1 MVTRGAHVGRR
12 CSRLLESVV
21 SIFPMCDCQPGG
33 TPAPSPQPQSSME
46 VKPKAAGR
54 DGFPRHRD
62 GVRVRSNIAV
72 SVGNGIC
79 CRITTRC
86 LGVCSSCLLILF
98 FFYLRA
104 IRKTTQSSCATRVY
118 AIRVKRISSPIP
130 GAPCA
135 EALRALCSTSW
146 HHCLLEP
153 PAAMQYAFH
162 LAHCNATAMRQ
173 PLPAEYRAL
182 CASAG
187 GRSAGR
193 ETGRTSL
200 TGHE

>member
-21 SIFPMCDCQPGG
+21 SMCDCQPGG

-86 LGVCSSCLLILF
+86 LGVCSSCLLILS

-153 PAAMQYAFH
+153 PAAMQYRARLSPRTLQCH
-162 LAHCNATAMRQ
+162 GHAAAAPRRVSRPMR
-173 PLPAEYRAL
+173 
-182 CASAG
+182 
-187 GRSAGR
+187 
-193 ETGRTSL
+193 
-200 TGHE
+200 

>member
-1 MVTRGAHVGRR
+1 MEGVARDCLRVLFLFSPCVIVSPAELPRR
-12 CSRLLESVV
+12 LRNLSRQWRS
-21 SIFPMCDCQPGG
+21 
-33 TPAPSPQPQSSME
+33 SPRR
-46 VKPKAAGR
+46 R
-54 DGFPRHRD
+54 DGTDSHDTETVCVSARISRC
-62 GVRVRSNIAV
+62 RSATAYAAE
-72 SVGNGIC
+72 SRRG
-79 CRITTRC
+79 C

-153 PAAMQYAFH
+153 PAAMQYRARLSPRTLQCH
-162 LAHCNATAMRQ
+162 GHAAAAPRRVSRPMR
-173 PLPAEYRAL
+173 
-182 CASAG
+182 
-187 GRSAGR
+187 
-193 ETGRTSL
+193 
-200 TGHE
+200 